1 MSRSDDVTLAS
12 LARGAFAA
20 CGGNPEA
27 ATEYILVQVINDRKL
42 LRSIFLPIIKDAV
55 GYQIIPQA
63 ASDYGNAIE
72 PGGRISSAFF
82 DTVLPNGVRLG
93 DVTIAQM
100 HEAAEHLAKMA
111 KEMQQ
116 AQAEGSSIRSD
127 E

>member
-27 ATEYILVQVINDRKL
+27 AAEYILVQVINDRKL

-63 ASDYGNAIE
+63 ASDHGNAIE

-93 DVTIAQM
+93 DVTLAQM
-100 HEAAEHLAKMA
+100 GGAAEHLARMA
-111 KEMQQ
+111 RMEHET
-116 AQAEGSSIRSD
+116 QAED
-127 E
+127 LNAEQ

>member
-12 LARGAFAA
+12 LARGALAA

-27 ATEYILVQVINDRKL
+27 AAEYILVQVINDRKL

-63 ASDYGNAIE
+63 ASDHGNAIE

-116 AQAEGSSIRSD
+116 AQAEGNSIRSD